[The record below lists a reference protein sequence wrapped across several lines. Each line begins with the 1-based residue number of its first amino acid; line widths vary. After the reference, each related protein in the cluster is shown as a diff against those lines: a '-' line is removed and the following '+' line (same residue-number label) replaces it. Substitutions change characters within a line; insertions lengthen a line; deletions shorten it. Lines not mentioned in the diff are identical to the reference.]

1 MYDDI
6 PITSDLAE
14 SGLSELISEP
24 VVTSETFT
32 STTTSHT
39 FYINDEELIKKA
51 DSALNFLHVITYLLC
66 MIIIA
71 FIVNWLWKQ
80 FKGLLGTY

>member
-1 MYDDI
+1 MYDDL

-14 SGLSELISEP
+14 IGLSELISEP